1 MRVNFGWYKRAMCLE
16 CTAHYKNI
24 YPEVWMSADQPGM
37 KEEILPMFITTIAM
51 KVIVHNNMFQ
61 HCMVTNRTVY
71 REATMKSV
79 KEKNGRI
86 SETTDKTSASV
97 YDRRRRRR
105 Q

>member
-1 MRVNFGWYKRAMCLE
+1 MTHVNFWWYKRAMCLE
-16 CTAHYKNI
+16 CTAHYKNS

-61 HCMVTNRTVY
+61 HCTVTNSVQVSYNENLSKRKMV
-71 REATMKSV
+71 ESV
-79 KEKNGRI
+79 KLTKH
-86 SETTDKTSASV
+86 
-97 YDRRRRRR
+97 